1 MAWIRRSP
9 PDYSF
14 SLSSFYGAGKVGQC
28 YGCLMVNMVMVMV
41 KMVIVHGCQGIQ
53 DGRGDYSDYVV
64 GLDGQDGHG
73 GQGVQVACFYQGL
86 SFTQICRNQT
96 TC

>member
-41 KMVIVHGCQGIQ
+41 KMVIVHGCQDHPALKREDRLGKDPFAGFGAVVEDIKRS
-53 DGRGDYSDYVV
+53 GYSK
-64 GLDGQDGHG
+64 
-73 GQGVQVACFYQGL
+73 
-86 SFTQICRNQT
+86 NQPILLGAF
-96 TC
+96 